1 MKKPEILIGDFI
13 RLNSQG
19 LNKMTTE
26 APEIATAFATVMKQL
41 AIKYGNITI
50 PGQPGSAT
58 TGTTATT
65 QTKPLLELKNKQDFA
80 DAIIGDIITIRDTDY
95 PVVITEAKLTDA
107 FNETFT
113 VEITY
118 KPLIRDIKNKNKQTK
133 IVIENYYDYFVTP
146 YGRTIDNYTSKDIIM
161 NKKTNL
167 VNLICS
173 MPIFKFNNPDGTANE
188 HYFFQEH
195 LVELKGNFYTK
206 TYEFKHLDTQS
217 TYVISIQDVIKMFF
231 NEELSDKIFCETFL
245 LPVLVKEHFLY
256 EVKAVDIIGIKLIEA
271 DKLRNIT
278 ANSDEDN
285 FYVITEITSNKP
297 KNKLYKLVQYDNSG
311 GVISTR
317 TMNITPDSA
326 TELIKD
332 FYKGFLKPQNCFVQS
347 PFDNTKPYEFIEKFR
362 TYNSNELN
370 NIFIF
375 SIWRYVADINKLY
388 SEKPNKYG
396 RHTNFETSKT
406 VFKLFAKPTYLK
418 KLVEE
423 NLTFTSSYYQS
434 EPIVRKIAYFIST
447 DLGFFYKDSS
457 ISDYRFDSA
466 EFYDKIFTVLP
477 FLDLSIDCPYNN
489 PVIKLADIIIQQ
501 GDSFMWYNQSEI
513 NQNVLVNYN
522 EIYKYDSVDLKSK
535 NLMFNYITN
544 GDVDK
549 TEEQTSKIKFNDFV
563 NDFLKRQRVLILNRF
578 DNYKFQGEI
587 IDFKVNGKYLISYNS
602 NANPFECHIENRYIE
617 KSSGIA
623 GTLVLQFKPGFYP
636 VEINKQLK
644 YRNLFIMYNPF
655 GLKIGDKVKVLSM
668 VGLSELEQ
676 QMKNANQDYAIIV
689 NRYQGT
695 TGFYIALNQQ
705 NANDYKY
712 YQTDIQNLQPYDS
725 TGTQTP
731 QNKIDF
737 ETIKIGDLE
746 VYDAELGIMDYD
758 DAMRFAE
765 NFQSPIG
772 IGKGWRLPTVEE
784 FKEIFKVGSKNEL
797 KNAKSTV
804 FWSSEMPTDNMYAYA
819 YNIEL
824 GGVEVRPRTQ
834 SKSVL
839 LVRNYNEPKTITVT
853 ALPGLEI
860 LDEDIKELTYE
871 QAKSTVKDLGSDWRL
886 PTEIEMK
893 LMNPEIKFNFNNYWI
908 NEEYKL
914 YSTIHDE
921 TTTNNTVGLKYPIRP
936 VKGSYDPKL
945 QTTPQPA
952 KIETITFNS
961 LPGIEAI
968 NFDVPNVTYEQA
980 KQTLKGLNS
989 GLVSDW
995 RFPTDNEMKSMSNE
1009 IRFDFDRYW
1018 VNEED
1023 TYYSVLERLGGK
1035 AILITAQYPVR
1046 FVKGTLNSQT
1056 TNEIQ
1061 VGDIVEFEP
1070 DGGVFSAEKGAKAIV
1085 ISIDNSTYDV
1095 VWLDELSHTQSN
1107 GGYFKESFVKSKTQ
1121 SLFKQGDFVKSYRSP
1136 TKKLEII
1143 SLKGFVDGAFQY
1155 VVEEKANGYR
1165 ESFFEY
1171 DLEPYEEPK
1180 QAKFKVGDI
1189 VIVKRIGPTQKYEV
1203 ISFETAV
1210 NGVDVFVDLK
1220 RTDGRTFEYFDSEL
1234 QLYEEPKQTQT
1245 TPQPANISIV
1255 QNIETIPSELSKQYY
1270 FDVNDGGRNAPTQP
1284 AGDLKRDYKGTM
1296 YEQELLSTYFKGN
1309 DGLWYKIN
1317 VETGGV
1323 WKWRK
1328 ADPQPQEP
1336 QTQNEPT
1343 LNRDYASMSQIEL
1356 EQRETD
1362 IKIALE
1368 VFDEED
1374 EEYKELQSELDLIKL
1389 YLE

>member
-41 AIKYGNITI
+41 AMKYGNITI
-50 PGQPGSAT
+50 PGQPAST
-58 TGTTATT
+58 TTTTQTT

-118 KPLIRDIKNKNKQTK
+118 KPLTRDLKNKNKEQT
-133 IVIENYYDYFVTP
+133 IVIDNYYDYFVTP

-161 NKKTNL
+161 IKKTNL

-173 MPIFKFNNPDGTANE
+173 MPIFKFNNPDGTASE

-231 NEELSDKIFCETFL
+231 NEELSDKTFCETFL

-271 DKLRNIT
+271 DKLRNTT
-278 ANSDEDN
+278 AKSDEDN

-396 RHTNFETSKT
+396 RPTNFETSKT

-418 KLVEE
+418 KLFEE
-423 NLTFTSSYYQS
+423 NLTFTSSLLNAS
-434 EPIVRKIAYFIST
+434 SISSKIGYFFN
-447 DLGFFYKDSS
+447 GEYEYFYKDSS
-457 ISDYRFDSA
+457 ISDYRFTSK
-466 EFYDKIFTVLP
+466 EFYDRIFTVLP

-513 NQNVLVNYN
+513 NQNVPVNYN

-535 NLMFNYITN
+535 NLIFNYITN

-549 TEEQTSKIKFNDFV
+549 TEEQTSKISFNDFV
-563 NDFLKRQRVLILNRF
+563 NAFLKNQRILILSRF

-587 IDFKVNGKYLISYNS
+587 IDFKVNGKYLISYNL

-617 KSSGIA
+617 ISSGIA
-623 GTLVLQFKPGFYP
+623 GNLVLQFKPGFYP
-636 VEINKQLK
+636 VEINKQLR
-644 YRNLFIMYNPF
+644 YRNLFEMYNPF
-655 GLKIGDKVKVLSM
+655 GLKSGDKVKVLNM
-668 VGLSELEQ
+668 EGFYELEE
-676 QMKNANQDYAIIV
+676 QMKQSNQDYAIIV
-689 NRYQGT
+689 NRNQAS

-705 NANDYKY
+705 ASNDYKY
-712 YQTDIQNLQPYDS
+712 YRSDIRNLQPYDS

-758 DAMRFAE
+758 DAMKFAE

-804 FWSSEMPTDNMYAYA
+804 FWSSEMSTDSMFFYA

-824 GGVEVRPRTQ
+824 GGVEVRYRTQ
-834 SKSVL
+834 TKGVL
-839 LVRNYNEPKTITVT
+839 LVRSLNQPKTITVT

-871 QAKSTVKDLGSDWRL
+871 QAKSTVKDLGTDWRL

-893 LMNPEIKFNFNNYWI
+893 LMNTEIKFNFNNYWI

-936 VKGSYDPKL
+936 VKGSYDPKQT
-945 QTTPQPA
+945 QTT
-952 KIETITFNS
+952 
-961 LPGIEAI
+961 
-968 NFDVPNVTYEQA
+968 
-980 KQTLKGLNS
+980 
-989 GLVSDW
+989 
-995 RFPTDNEMKSMSNE
+995 
-1009 IRFDFDRYW
+1009 
-1018 VNEED
+1018 
-1023 TYYSVLERLGGK
+1023 
-1035 AILITAQYPVR
+1035 
-1046 FVKGTLNSQT
+1046 SQKVE
-1056 TNEIQ
+1056 EIQ

-1070 DGGVFSAEKGAKAIV
+1070 NGGVFSAEKGAKAIV

-1143 SLKGFVDGAFQY
+1143 SLKAFVDGAFQY
-1155 VVEEKANGYR
+1155 VVEEKENGYR
-1165 ESFFEY
+1165 ETYFEY
-1171 DLEPYEEPK
+1171 DLEPYENTK

-1189 VIVKRIGPTQKYEV
+1189 VIVKRIGTTKKYEV
-1203 ISFETAV
+1203 KSFEFGY
-1210 NGVDVFVDLK
+1210 N
-1220 RTDGRTFEYFDSEL
+1220 EYVYKVKGNTPHLLDYVESEL
-1234 QLYEEPKQTQT
+1234 ELYEEPKQTQT
-1245 TPQPANISIV
+1245 TSQTPNISIV
-1255 QNIETIPSELSKQYY
+1255 QNIETIPSELSRQYY
-1270 FDVNDGGRNAPTQP
+1270 FDANDGGRNAPTQP

-1317 VETGGV
+1317 VEVGGI

-1343 LNRDYASMSQIEL
+1343 LNRDFASMSQEEL
-1356 EQRETD
+1356 EQRVRD

-1374 EEYKELQSELDLIKL
+1374 EEYKELESELDLIKL